1 MKKAFLLLLILTM
14 GVFASDSLDAGKE
27 QLTTTFLDPANG
39 YISFWMQAPWEG
51 NDGKQHAIMAIGT
64 SENGFCLVKSAK
76 NMLRLSNFSADGERV
91 ARADVSSWKKG
102 EWHHIAFAWYSNKEG
117 MPIGLPL
124 YIDTICEDGPVPNKN
139 SFFDQEGDNPPI
151 FAKNVTFSDIKYFNG
166 AWSGNQADA
175 YNLFSMVFKDF
186 FKGLPAEEI
195 RITSKMCG
203 VDANPLVVE
212 GKEKTFA
219 LEAKFNGN
227 WIRVTDEMRRY
238 GNWSDF
244 DAKPYI
250 KWTVQDQE
258 IAEVKKLSNVLGKKP
273 GKTSLTAEYRG
284 QLAKYDLEVTPIDQP
299 DLCVLYTSVLPRL
312 SSNSVKWFHAP
323 GDTVTSIVHVANYG
337 YKDSTAGTVV
347 TFTLYKNP
355 GLDFDP
361 KAEVL
366 YQKKAKVPALQ
377 GMGKAE
383 FQFVWQWP
391 EEAVWMESKV
401 EADKEGDLDPM
412 NNIIRDRNVSRPL
425 RFGFQPDTMTN
436 LYTERTINS
445 LGSFNL
451 FDWTSSHKY
460 RLDLLLRETKYPG
473 ICPDGITDTYRID
486 RMYYIYKEKN
496 EKQPYYQVEEWFDGG
511 FPIYTHDLSLDG
523 ISAAVVHELGHTCLA
538 LPDVYSYPVRTVN
551 VLVRDDN
558 GCFYARTPAMPDIGG
573 SIMNALGI
581 NVPCGAMYSPLMD
594 GCHMW
599 INPSNAGKIEY
610 MKGQRGERFWG
621 VQGRMMPIKQ
631 NIFQFFDRNDEPLK
645 DAAVYIYQIT
655 NTKTASFA
663 DKYYSD
669 WPKFAGNT
677 NEEGSFTV
685 GGETLDS
692 WDCPT
697 TDRTERRTSVWNPF
711 GMISEES
718 NATVDTAFTP
728 NVWTTEGLLLIKIV
742 ASSGVEFCNVSMA
755 IFNEEFFRGNKIRGT
770 YKIRTNLINSERQS
784 VKTKE
789 LPEACREKNL
799 KPIAKLK
806 GGKTE
811 FSVKKGQE
819 ITLDAGES
827 SDPEGQPL
835 EYRWHD
841 GGNWYS
847 TDLRTG
853 PVQIYKAPDKA
864 GETKKIDLFV
874 IDGIRTSDLV
884 NITITATE

>member
-1 MKKAFLLLLILTM
+1 MKKAFLLLLTFTM

-27 QLTTTFLDPANG
+27 QLTTAFLDPANG
-39 YISFWMQAPWEG
+39 YISFWMQAPWDG
-51 NDGKQHAIMAIGT
+51 NDGKQHAIMAIG
-64 SENGFCLVKSAK
+64 SAENGFCLVKSAK
-76 NMLRLSNFSADGERV
+76 NMLRLSNFSSDGERV
-91 ARADVSSWKKG
+91 ARADVSGWKKG
-102 EWHHIAFAWYSNKEG
+102 EWHHVAFAWYSNKEG

-124 YIDTICEDGPVPNKN
+124 YIDTICEDGPIPNKN
-139 SFFDQEGDNPPI
+139 SFFDHEGDNPPI

-203 VDANPLVVE
+203 VPANPLVVL

-284 QLAKYDLEVTPIDQP
+284 QLAKYDLEVTPIEQP

-412 NNIIRDRNVSRPL
+412 NNVIRDRNVSRPL

-496 EKQPYYQVEEWFDGG
+496 
-511 FPIYTHDLSLDG
+511 
-523 ISAAVVHELGHTCLA
+523 
-538 LPDVYSYPVRTVN
+538 
-551 VLVRDDN
+551 DN
-558 GCFYARTPAMPDIGG
+558 
-573 SIMNALGI
+573 
-581 NVPCGAMYSPLMD
+581 
-594 GCHMW
+594 
-599 INPSNAGKIEY
+599 
-610 MKGQRGERFWG
+610 
-621 VQGRMMPIKQ
+621 
-631 NIFQFFDRNDEPLK
+631 
-645 DAAVYIYQIT
+645 
-655 NTKTASFA
+655 
-663 DKYYSD
+663 
-669 WPKFAGNT
+669 
-677 NEEGSFTV
+677 
-685 GGETLDS
+685 
-692 WDCPT
+692 
-697 TDRTERRTSVWNPF
+697 
-711 GMISEES
+711 
-718 NATVDTAFTP
+718 
-728 NVWTTEGLLLIKIV
+728 
-742 ASSGVEFCNVSMA
+742 
-755 IFNEEFFRGNKIRGT
+755 
-770 YKIRTNLINSERQS
+770 
-784 VKTKE
+784 
-789 LPEACREKNL
+789 
-799 KPIAKLK
+799 
-806 GGKTE
+806 
-811 FSVKKGQE
+811 
-819 ITLDAGES
+819 
-827 SDPEGQPL
+827 
-835 EYRWHD
+835 
-841 GGNWYS
+841 
-847 TDLRTG
+847 
-853 PVQIYKAPDKA
+853 
-864 GETKKIDLFV
+864 
-874 IDGIRTSDLV
+874 
-884 NITITATE
+884 

>member
-1 MKKAFLLLLILTM
+1 M
-14 GVFASDSLDAGKE
+14 
-27 QLTTTFLDPANG
+27 
-39 YISFWMQAPWEG
+39 
-51 NDGKQHAIMAIGT
+51 
-64 SENGFCLVKSAK
+64 
-76 NMLRLSNFSADGERV
+76 
-91 ARADVSSWKKG
+91 
-102 EWHHIAFAWYSNKEG
+102 
-117 MPIGLPL
+117 
-124 YIDTICEDGPVPNKN
+124 
-139 SFFDQEGDNPPI
+139 
-151 FAKNVTFSDIKYFNG
+151 
-166 AWSGNQADA
+166 
-175 YNLFSMVFKDF
+175 
-186 FKGLPAEEI
+186 
-195 RITSKMCG
+195 
-203 VDANPLVVE
+203 E

-219 LEAKFNGN
+219 LEAKFNGEF
-227 WIRVTDEMRRY
+227 IRVTDEMRRY

-250 KWTVQDQE
+250 KWTVKDPE
-258 IAEVKKLSNVLGKKP
+258 IAEVTKLSNVLGKKV
-273 GKTSLTAEYRG
+273 GKTVLTAEYRG
-284 QLAKYDLEVTPIDQP
+284 QMASYDLTVTPIEQP
-299 DLCVLYTSVLPRL
+299 DLCILYTSLLPRL
-312 SSNSVKWFHAP
+312 SANSVKWFHDP

-337 YKDSTAGTVV
+337 YKESTEGTVV
-347 TFTLYKNP
+347 TFTLYKNSS
-355 GLDFDP
+355 LDFDP
-361 KAEVL
+361 KAEIV
-366 YQKKAKVPALQ
+366 YQKKAKVPALG

-391 EEAVWMESKV
+391 EEPVWMESKV
-401 EADKEGDLDPM
+401 ENDKNGDLDPI

-445 LGSFNL
+445 MGNFNL
-451 FDWTSSHKY
+451 FDWTASHKY

-496 EKQPYYQVEEWFDGG
+496 EKQPYYQVEEWYDGG
-511 FPIYTHDLSLDG
+511 FPIYTYDLSLDG

-558 GCFYARTPAMPDIGG
+558 GCFYAGTPAMPDLGG

-692 WDCPT
+692 WDCPM

-799 KPIAKLK
+799 KPVAKLK

-853 PVQIYKAPDKA
+853 PVQTYKAPDKA